1 METTNLDKLKIE
13 IILWKDRIVQDQQRL
28 VWKFLFYYFLM
39 ENKELKRNQIG
50 EIEDYLSYCKI
61 PQDNLQDLDENITAF
76 LLGYRILQET
86 GREKPFRDK
95 ANTVKNELEKHW
107 DDGSKE
113 YFRNSTFTLLILFSD
128 NENPHKEDILKKSET
143 FSDYGNL
150 ALTFLIIGLQR
161 HSPKEKLEMRYVD
174 LFKKIQREFYD
185 VRDSERIYTSWI
197 LWKYRKLL
205 LSEIKEI
212 RKSISSF
219 ILTGSSRVSDELKE
233 DILDLETVLFY
244 DLLHNFEKETRL
256 AVEEVPITLRLL
268 GAFNG
273 SIISILMLFVDFHL
287 WRIGY
292 LHSGGVVPVDIAA
305 NIIIVSVSVFVVYF
319 GGFLIYEIGYKGIF
333 ADKEIKQKLK
343 ECLVQKYFWEFVV
356 GAVIF
361 GFVLRL
367 I

>member
-1 METTNLDKLKIE
+1 
-13 IILWKDRIVQDQQRL
+13 
-28 VWKFLFYYFLM
+28 
-39 ENKELKRNQIG
+39 
-50 EIEDYLSYCKI
+50 
-61 PQDNLQDLDENITAF
+61 
-76 LLGYRILQET
+76 
-86 GREKPFRDK
+86 
-95 ANTVKNELEKHW
+95 
-107 DDGSKE
+107 
-113 YFRNSTFTLLILFSD
+113 LFSD
-128 NENPHKEDILKKSET
+128 DENPHKEDILKKSET

-161 HSPKEKLEMRYVD
+161 HSSKEKLEMRYID

-185 VRDSERIYTSWI
+185 VRDSEKIYISWI

-212 RKSISSF
+212 RKNISSF
-219 ILTGSSRVSDELKE
+219 IFTRSGQVSDELKE
-233 DILDLETVLFY
+233 GILDLETVLFY
-244 DLLHNFEKETRL
+244 DLLHNFENETRL
-256 AVEEVPITLRLL
+256 AVEEVPITFRLL
-268 GAFNG
+268 GAFSG
-273 SIISILMLFVDFHL
+273 SIISISMLFVDFHL

-292 LHSGGVVPVDIAA
+292 LHPGGVLPLNIAV
-305 NIIIVSVSVFVVYF
+305 NIIIVLVSVFVVYF

-343 ECLVQKYFWEFVV
+343 QLVQKYFWGFVV